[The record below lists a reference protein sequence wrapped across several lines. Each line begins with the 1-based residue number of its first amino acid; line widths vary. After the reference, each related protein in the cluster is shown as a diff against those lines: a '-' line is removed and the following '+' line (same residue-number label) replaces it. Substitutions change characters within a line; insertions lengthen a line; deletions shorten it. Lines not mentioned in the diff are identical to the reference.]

1 MTTEKRKR
9 SNYTEDFKRDAV
21 ALVTEQGYKIS
32 EAARSLDVGAN
43 LIGRWRRQFEEEA
56 SGVRLSG
63 DEREE
68 LKRLRKEVRQLRM
81 EKEIFKKSQP
91 VLREGNEVKYDFI
104 GTHANDFPVKL
115 LCRQL
120 GVQRS
125 AYYDWR
131 AQPGKLIA
139 PEELALRRRMKELF
153 AASRGSLGSRMMM
166 KNLRQEGFEI
176 GRDKTRRLMKSLQ
189 LKVKQ
194 KRKFKVTT
202 DSNHKLPVATNVLN
216 REFSP
221 SAPNQ
226 AWGSDITYL
235 WTQQGWIYLA
245 VIIDL
250 YSRRVVGWSIDRRMK
265 KALVIRAL
273 MMAVNLRK
281 PPPGL
286 IHHSD
291 RGSQYAS
298 HDYQK
303 LLKQH
308 GMICS
313 MSRKGNCWDNS
324 PVERFFGS
332 LKREWTGDR
341 WYRTRQEAI
350 ADVREY
356 VAVYY
361 NSRRLHST
369 LGYSTPMDYEKTLNK
384 VSGIT

>member
-1 MTTEKRKR
+1 
-9 SNYTEDFKRDAV
+9 
-21 ALVTEQGYKIS
+21 
-32 EAARSLDVGAN
+32 
-43 LIGRWRRQFEEEA
+43 
-56 SGVRLSG
+56 
-63 DEREE
+63 
-68 LKRLRKEVRQLRM
+68 
-81 EKEIFKKSQP
+81 
-91 VLREGNEVKYDFI
+91 
-104 GTHANDFPVKL
+104 
-115 LCRQL
+115 
-120 GVQRS
+120 
-125 AYYDWR
+125 
-131 AQPGKLIA
+131 
-139 PEELALRRRMKELF
+139 MKELF
-153 AASRGSLGSRMMM
+153 TASRGSLGSRMM
-166 KNLRQEGFEI
+166 KQNLRQEGFEI
-176 GRDKTRRLMKSLQ
+176 GRDKTRRLMKSLK

-194 KRKFKVTT
+194 KRKYKVTT
-202 DSNHKLPVATNVLN
+202 DSNHTLPVADNVLN
-216 REFSP
+216 RDFSP
-221 SAPNQ
+221 AAPNQ

-286 IHHSD
+286 ILHSD

-298 HDYQK
+298 HEYQK
-303 LLKQH
+303 LLQQH

-313 MSRKGNCWDNS
+313 MSRKGNCWDNA

-341 WYRTRQEAI
+341 WYRTRLEAI

-361 NSRRLHST
+361 NSKRLHST
-369 LGYSTPMDYEKTLNK
+369 LEYMTPMNYEKRLNK
-384 VSGIT
+384 VSGNG

>member
-1 MTTEKRKR
+1 
-9 SNYTEDFKRDAV
+9 
-21 ALVTEQGYKIS
+21 
-32 EAARSLDVGAN
+32 
-43 LIGRWRRQFEEEA
+43 
-56 SGVRLSG
+56 
-63 DEREE
+63 
-68 LKRLRKEVRQLRM
+68 
-81 EKEIFKKSQP
+81 
-91 VLREGNEVKYDFI
+91 VKYGFI
-104 GTHANDFPVKL
+104 RDHASDYPVTL
-115 LCRQL
+115 LCHML
-120 GVQRS
+120 SVQRS
-125 AYYDWR
+125 AYYSWK
-131 AQPGKLIA
+131 AQPCKVIP
-139 PEELALRRRMKELF
+139 PEELVLRRRMKALF
-153 AASRGSLGSRMMM
+153 IASRDSLGSRMMM
-166 KNLRQEGFEI
+166 NNLRDEGFEI
-176 GRDKTRRLMKSLQ
+176 GRDKTRRLMKAIK

-202 DSNHKLPVATNVLN
+202 DSKHNFPVAWNVLN
-216 REFSP
+216 RDFSP

-226 AWGSDITYL
+226 AWGTDITYL
-235 WTQQGWIYLA
+235 WTQEGWIYLA
-245 VIIDL
+245 VVIDL

-273 MMAVNLRK
+273 MMAVSLRK

-313 MSRKGNCWDNS
+313 MSRKGNCWDNA
-324 PVERFFGS
+324 PVERFFSS

-341 WYRTRQEAI
+341 WYRTRQQAI

-361 NSRRLHST
+361 NSKRLHST
-369 LGYSTPMDYEKTLNK
+369 LGYTTPMNYEKRLNK
-384 VSGIT
+384 VSGIC

>member
-1 MTTEKRKR
+1 MK
-9 SNYTEDFKRDAV
+9 YGFIRDQ
-21 ALVTEQGYKIS
+21 EGS
-32 EAARSLDVGAN
+32 
-43 LIGRWRRQFEEEA
+43 W
-56 SGVRLSG
+56 
-63 DEREE
+63 
-68 LKRLRKEVRQLRM
+68 
-81 EKEIFKKSQP
+81 P
-91 VLREGNEVKYDFI
+91 VV
-104 GTHANDFPVKL
+104 H
-115 LCRQL
+115 LCRL
-120 GVQRS
+120 LEVQRS

-131 AQPGKLIA
+131 DRPGKVIP

-153 AASRGSLGSRMMM
+153 VASRGSLGSRTMM
-166 KNLRQEGFEI
+166 KNLNQEGFKI
-176 GRDKTRRLMKSLQ
+176 GRERTRRLMKQLQ
-189 LKVKQ
+189 LKVRQ
-194 KRKFKVTT
+194 KRKYKVTT
-202 DSNHKLPVATNVLN
+202 DSKHQLPVAENVLN

-226 AWGSDITYL
+226 VWATDITFL

-245 VIIDL
+245 VVIDL

-281 PPPGL
+281 PPADL

-303 LLKQH
+303 LLQQH

-313 MSRKGNCWDNS
+313 MSRKGNCWDNA

-341 WYRTRQEAI
+341 LYRTRQEAI

-369 LGYSTPMDYEKTLNK
+369 LGYTTPMDYEKTLNK